1 MFGLINDLF
10 EKTEIRKVVMK
21 KLLIISVFFI
31 VLVMLGLYT
40 KQLFNQQG
48 KSDTELIDF
57 AIADTNS
64 VDKIIISDAFANT
77 MELIRKGK
85 RWFAADGSCV
95 TQENIQFILEAFKN
109 IEFKGYLPDN
119 SQDQFTKIMSSQH
132 VKVSIYQEGDW
143 TKTWYIGPASQDHYG
158 QIMLL
163 DSKEYGKSSL
173 PVMMKIKG
181 VNGIIE
187 PRFFADQRK
196 WRCTQIFALPIDRIA
211 KVNVQ
216 FFDDPTLSFS
226 VTKKGNFM
234 QVYQQGRMLKDVAPS
249 MIFRY
254 LQNFKKVH
262 FNLVNFELNDKQV
275 DSLKRSMP
283 FAKMT
288 VRETNGFSTKLR
300 MFRIKS
306 DENQTN
312 EFGEIV
318 NMDMN
323 LFWCELPSG
332 ELVKCQ
338 YYVFNPLLL
347 GHVYFPLD
355 LTKRKNAKQTG
366 FVQK

>member
-1 MFGLINDLF
+1 
-10 EKTEIRKVVMK
+10 MK
-21 KLLIISVFFI
+21 KLFIISTLLIVIAILGFF
-31 VLVMLGLYT
+31 T
-40 KQLFNQQG
+40 KQLFEQKG

-57 AIADTNS
+57 AIADTSS
-64 VDKIIISDAFANT
+64 VDRIIIADAFSNT
-77 MELIRKGK
+77 MELIRKDK
-85 RWFAADGSCV
+85 RWVAADGSCV
-95 TQENIQFILEAFKN
+95 TLENVQFILDAFKN
-109 IEFKGYLPDN
+109 IEFKGYLSDN
-119 SQDQFTKIMSSQH
+119 SQEHFTRIMSSQH
-132 VKVSIYQEGDW
+132 VKVSIYQNGDW

-181 VNGIIE
+181 LNGIIE

-196 WRCTQIFALPIDRIA
+196 WRCTQIFALPIERIA
-211 KVNVQ
+211 NVHVQ
-216 FFDDPTLSFS
+216 FLDDPTLSFTVS
-226 VTKKGNFM
+226 KKGNFM
-234 QVYQQGRMLKDVAPS
+234 QVYQQDRKLKNVPPS

-254 LQNFKKVH
+254 LQNFKKIH
-262 FNLVNFELNDKQV
+262 FNLVNFELNDRQV

-288 VRETNGFSTKLR
+288 DRETNGFITKLR

-306 DENQTN
+306 QENQTN

-338 YYVFNPLLL
+338 YYVFNPLLM
-347 GHVYFPLD
+347 GHVYFPMD
-355 LTKRKNAKQTG
+355 LTKRKTGNQTENNR
-366 FVQK
+366 K